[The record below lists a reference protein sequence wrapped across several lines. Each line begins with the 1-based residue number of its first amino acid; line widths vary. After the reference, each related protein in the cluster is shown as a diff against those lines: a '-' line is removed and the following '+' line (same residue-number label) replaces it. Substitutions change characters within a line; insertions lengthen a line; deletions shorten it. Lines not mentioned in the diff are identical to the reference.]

1 MVLDLVRLLMQCRLE
16 QITRSNMKIPE
27 EYLIYIV
34 TSLCILFGSV
44 AHTLAQLKHAR
55 ANEDVTFT
63 WTDSF
68 ILLVLCVFSGGFTG
82 VLASLYFADI
92 RIIILAASMG
102 SFVGIAGMDRAAI
115 VFRDLGESWLRSV
128 LNTKQKDD

>member
-1 MVLDLVRLLMQCRLE
+1 
-16 QITRSNMKIPE
+16 MKIPE

-44 AHTLAQLKHAR
+44 AHTMAQLKHAR
-55 ANEDVTFT
+55 DNEDVTFT

-68 ILLVLCVFSGGFTG
+68 VLMVLCVFSGGVTG
-82 VLASLYFADI
+82 VFASLYFTDI

-102 SFVGIAGMDRAAI
+102 SFVGIAGMNRAST
-115 VFRDLGESWLRSV
+115 VFLDLGESWLRNM